1 MRNRLTG
8 LMIAAMVFGAGSII
22 FSIVNTRILGQA
34 GRGAAPATTP
44 APAARGAAPAVT
56 PAQPTYRAPRTKD
69 NKPDLNGIW
78 QAMNTANWDIEA
90 HSAAPGPVWQLGAEF
105 SIPPGLGVVE
115 GGPIPYKPEALQ
127 KKKENFANRMKLDPE
142 IKCYLPGTPRAM
154 YMPYPFQIIQST
166 QQIMMVFEYA
176 GALRTVYMTHKDGPA
191 DSWMGWSNGKWDGE
205 SLVVDTKD
213 FNGMA
218 WFDRAG
224 NFASDQ
230 LHVIERLTAMDKDHL
245 NYEVTVEDPSVYTR
259 PWKMSMPLYR
269 VVEKNAQILED
280 KCIEFAEDAVY
291 GDLRKVPL
299 K

>member
-1 MRNRLTG
+1 
-8 LMIAAMVFGAGSII
+8 
-22 FSIVNTRILGQA
+22 
-34 GRGAAPATTP
+34 
-44 APAARGAAPAVT
+44 
-56 PAQPTYRAPRTKD
+56 
-69 NKPDLNGIW
+69 
-78 QAMNTANWDIEA
+78 
-90 HSAAPGPVWQLGAEF
+90 
-105 SIPPGLGVVE
+105 
-115 GGPIPYKPEALQ
+115 
-127 KKKENFANRMKLDPE
+127 
-142 IKCYLPGTPRAM
+142 M

-176 GALRTVYMTHKDGPA
+176 GALRTVYMKHSDGPA

-213 FNGMA
+213 FNGKA

-245 NYEVTVEDPSVYTR
+245 NYEVTIEDPSVYTR

-269 VVEKNAQILED
+269 VVDKNAQILED